1 MKEID
6 PFFQRRKYR
15 MLHNKISRRNFL
27 LGSSA
32 VVTGAVLAACAPAAQ
47 QPAAQTGGSG
57 EAAAPDAE
65 GTTIVF
71 HSRLGSHAD
80 WHKQRVPLFE
90 EQNPGIKLQ
99 IDELDGA
106 EMYAKVYAL
115 AAGGNLGDVV
125 WTYLNTVT
133 EHLKR
138 GVVAPHDDIIASRGF
153 DTSVFWPAIMQ
164 ALTVD
169 GKIYGIPNHG
179 HYGTVVYYFNKEMY
193 EAAGAEL
200 PNPDW
205 TVDDLVAGGQAVTE
219 APETWGFRATM
230 GSEHTPS
237 YLRMFGGD
245 LLSEDGT
252 TCLLGE
258 EESVAALRW
267 LYDLKATHQ
276 IDPCI
281 CGDQIRENFT
291 AGQVGCF
298 NTTPGLVAEFSK
310 VDFAFEWDVTAAPLG
325 PDGQRGSQVS
335 GAGFCMT
342 PPAAEKH
349 PDETFAVLDFF
360 STKEDGVEH
369 VFGGAGSPGTRD
381 DVWSDPK
388 LAEFSHIYATI
399 QAAYPD
405 GPARWHFPA
414 NARTQ
419 EFTDTMVNNLQA
431 IWTDQVGFDE
441 GVELT
446 LQLCQEVLDKD
457 PL

>member
-1 MKEID
+1 
-6 PFFQRRKYR
+6 

-47 QPAAQTGGSG
+47 QPAAQTGSSG
-57 EAAAPDAE
+57 EAAPDAE

-80 WHKQRVPLFE
+80 WHKSRVALFE

-99 IDELDGA
+99 IDELDAA
-106 EMYAKVYAL
+106 EMIPKVYAM
-115 AAGGNLGDVV
+115 AAGGNLGDIV

-133 EHLKR
+133 EHVAK
-138 GVVAPHDDIIASRGF
+138 GVVAPHDDLVASTSF
-153 DTSVFWPAIMQ
+153 DTSVFWPAIIQ

-169 GKIYGIPNHG
+169 GKLYGIPNHG
-179 HYGTVVYYFNKEMY
+179 HFGTVIYYFNKNLWESSG
-193 EAAGAEL
+193 AAL

-205 TVDDLVAGGQAVTE
+205 TVDDLVEGAKAITK
-219 APETWGFRATM
+219 APEIWGFRAQM

-237 YLRMFGGD
+237 YLRTFGGD
-245 LLSEDGT
+245 VLSEDGT
-252 TCLLGE
+252 KALLTE
-258 EESVAALRW
+258 EGSIAGLRW

-276 IDPCI
+276 VDPCI
-281 CGDQIRENFT
+281 CGDQYRENFV
-291 AGQVGCF
+291 AGQVGAF

-310 VDFAFEWDVTAAPLG
+310 VTDWAFEWDVTVAPLG

-349 PDETFAVLDFF
+349 PNETFKVLDFF

-369 VFGGAGSPGTRD
+369 VFGGAGSPGTRN

-388 LAEFSHIYATI
+388 LNEFNHIYGDI
-399 QAAYPD
+399 LAAYPD
-405 GPARWHFPA
+405 GPQLWHFPA

-446 LQLCQEVLDKD
+446 QELCQEVLDRE
-457 PL
+457 PA

>member
-1 MKEID
+1 
-6 PFFQRRKYR
+6 

-32 VVTGAVLAACAPAAQ
+32 VVTGALVAACAPS
-47 QPAAQTGGSG
+47 PAAPSGGAATSG
-57 EAAAPDAE
+57 EAAAPSAE
-65 GTTIVF
+65 GTTVVF

-80 WHKQRVPLFE
+80 WHKSRVPLFE
-90 EQNPGIKLQ
+90 EQNPGITLQ
-99 IDELDGA
+99 VDELDGA
-106 EMYAKVYAL
+106 EMFAKIYAL
-115 AAGGNLGDVV
+115 AAGGTLGDVV
-125 WTYLNTVT
+125 WTYLNSVT

-138 GVVAPHDDIIASRGF
+138 GVIAPHDDVIDSLGF
-153 DTSVFWPAIMQ
+153 DTSVFWPSIMRT
-164 ALTVD
+164 LTVD
-169 GKIYGIPNHG
+169 GTLYGIPNHG
-179 HYGTVVYYFNKEMY
+179 HYGTVVYYYNKELY
-193 EAAGAEL
+193 EANGAVV

-205 TVDDLVAGGQAVTE
+205 TTDDLVAGGQAITE
-219 APETWGFRATM
+219 APEIWGFRATM

-237 YLRMFGGD
+237 YLRTFGGE

-258 EESVAALRW
+258 EGSVAALRW
-267 LYDLKATHQ
+267 LYDMKAVHQ

-291 AGQVGCF
+291 AGKVGSF

-310 VDFAFEWDVTAAPLG
+310 VDFQFEWDVTAAPLG
-325 PDGQRGSQVS
+325 PTGLRGSQVS

-342 PPAAEKH
+342 PPAAERH
-349 PDETFAVLDFF
+349 PEAAFAVLDFF
-360 STKEDGVEH
+360 STKEDGIEH

-388 LAEFSHIYATI
+388 LAEFSHIYGTI

-405 GPARWHFPA
+405 GPAPWLFPA
-414 NARTQ
+414 NDRTS
-419 EFTDTMVNNLQA
+419 EFADVMINNLQA

-441 GVELT
+441 GVETTIML
-446 LQLCQEVLDKD
+446 LQEVLDRE
-457 PL
+457 PI